1 MMTPEKDVAAGGD
14 GAGEDGDGV
23 GNFDVGGG
31 GFNRSCCCV
40 LTAQIQGWRAILR
53 RAQPRELSPT
63 ESEKN
68 EPSHAVPS
76 SPAAQ

>member
-31 GFNRSCCCV
+31 GFNRSCCCI
-40 LTAQIQGWRAILR
+40 LTAQI
-53 RAQPRELSPT
+53 
-63 ESEKN
+63 
-68 EPSHAVPS
+68 
-76 SPAAQ
+76 